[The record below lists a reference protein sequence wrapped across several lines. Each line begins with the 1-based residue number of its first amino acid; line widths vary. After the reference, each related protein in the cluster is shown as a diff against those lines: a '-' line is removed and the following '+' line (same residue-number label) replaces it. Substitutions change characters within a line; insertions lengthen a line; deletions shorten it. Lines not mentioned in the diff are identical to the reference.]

1 MTAFQE
7 KFYMILTAIFIA
19 SLVTCNLIFQKFFTW
34 PYLGISNFALSVGII
49 AYPVTFI
56 VTDLISEL
64 YGKRRA
70 NQVVLAGFFASVFT
84 VILVYVAMVVPIAPP
99 SDLLTE
105 GSPIDQATFKK
116 VFGLSGPA
124 FFGSMLAYLTA
135 QFIDIRI
142 FHFWKRLTE
151 GKYLWLRNNASTMCS
166 QLVDTSVV
174 LFILCSADVIP
185 WESFYSLLWMGW
197 MFKVFVALI
206 DTPIIYF
213 CLWLLK
219 DKIQPTSYLEEG

>member
-1 MTAFQE
+1 MTVFQE
-7 KFYMILTAIFIA
+7 RFYMILTAIFIA

-34 PYLGISNFALSVGII
+34 PSLGIPNFALSVGII

-84 VILVYVAMVVPIAPP
+84 VVLVYVAMAVPTADI
-99 SDLLTE
+99 
-105 GSPIDQATFKK
+105 SPLDNATFEK

-166 QLVDTSVV
+166 QLVDTSVILV
-174 LFILCSADVIP
+174 ILCSAGVIP

-219 DKIQPTSYLEEG
+219 DKIQPTSYLEED

>member
-1 MTAFQE
+1 MTIFQE
-7 KFYMILTAIFIA
+7 RFYMILTAIFIA

-34 PYLGISNFALSVGII
+34 PSLGIPNFALSVGII

-84 VILVYVAMVVPIAPP
+84 VVLVYVAMAVPTADI
-99 SDLLTE
+99 
-105 GSPIDQATFKK
+105 SPLDNATFEK

-166 QLVDTSVV
+166 QLVDTSVILV
-174 LFILCSADVIP
+174 ILCSAGVIP

-219 DKIQPTSYLEEG
+219 DKIQPTSYLEES

>member
-34 PYLGISNFALSVGII
+34 PSLGIPNFALSVGII

-84 VILVYVAMVVPIAPP
+84 VILVYVAMAVPTAEI
-99 SDLLTE
+99 
-105 GSPIDQATFKK
+105 SPLDNATFEK

-166 QLVDTSVV
+166 QLVDTSVI
-174 LFILCSADVIP
+174 LLILCSAEVIP

-213 CLWLLK
+213 CLWLLR
-219 DKIQPTSYLEEG
+219 DKIQPTSYLEED

>member
-1 MTAFQE
+1 MTVFQE
-7 KFYMILTAIFIA
+7 RFYMILTAIFIA

-34 PYLGISNFALSVGII
+34 PSLGIPNFALSVGII

-84 VILVYVAMVVPIAPP
+84 VVLVYVAMAVPTADI
-99 SDLLTE
+99 
-105 GSPIDQATFKK
+105 SPLDNATFEK

-166 QLVDTSVV
+166 QLVDTSVILV
-174 LFILCSADVIP
+174 ILCSAGVIP

-219 DKIQPTSYLEEG
+219 DKIQPTR

>member
-1 MTAFQE
+1 MTVFQE
-7 KFYMILTAIFIA
+7 RFYMILTAIFIA

-34 PYLGISNFALSVGII
+34 PSLGIPNFALSVGII

-84 VILVYVAMVVPIAPP
+84 VVLVYVAIAVPTADI
-99 SDLLTE
+99 
-105 GSPIDQATFKK
+105 SPLDNDTFEK

-166 QLVDTSVV
+166 QLVDTSVILV
-174 LFILCSADVIP
+174 ILCSAGVLP

-219 DKIQPTSYLEEG
+219 DKIQPTSYLEED

>member
-7 KFYMILTAIFIA
+7 RFYMILTAIFIA

-34 PYLGISNFALSVGII
+34 PSLGISNFALSVGII

-84 VILVYVAMVVPIAPP
+84 VVLVYVAMAVPTADI
-99 SDLLTE
+99 
-105 GSPIDQATFKK
+105 SPLDNATFEK

-166 QLVDTSVV
+166 QLVDTSVILV
-174 LFILCSADVIP
+174 ILCSAGVIP

-219 DKIQPTSYLEEG
+219 DKIQPTSYLEES

>member
-1 MTAFQE
+1 MTVFQE
-7 KFYMILTAIFIA
+7 RFYMILTAIFIA

-34 PYLGISNFALSVGII
+34 TALGIPNFALSVGII

-84 VILVYVAMVVPIAPP
+84 VVLVYVAMAVPTAEI
-99 SDLLTE
+99 
-105 GSPIDQATFKK
+105 SPLDNATFEK

-142 FHFWKRLTE
+142 FHFWKRLT
-151 GKYLWLRNNASTMCS
+151 
-166 QLVDTSVV
+166 
-174 LFILCSADVIP
+174 
-185 WESFYSLLWMGW
+185 
-197 MFKVFVALI
+197 
-206 DTPIIYF
+206 
-213 CLWLLK
+213 
-219 DKIQPTSYLEEG
+219 

>member
-1 MTAFQE
+1 MTIFQE
-7 KFYMILTAIFIA
+7 RFYMILTAIFIA

-34 PYLGISNFALSVGII
+34 TALGIPNFALSVGII

-64 YGKRRA
+64 YGPRRA

-84 VILVYVAMVVPIAPP
+84 VILVYVAMAVPTADI
-99 SDLLTE
+99 
-105 GSPIDQATFKK
+105 SPLDNATFEK

-166 QLVDTSVV
+166 QLVDTSVI
-174 LFILCSADVIP
+174 LLILCSAGVIP

-219 DKIQPTSYLEEG
+219 DKIQPTSYLEES

>member
-34 PYLGISNFALSVGII
+34 PSLGISNFALSVGII

-84 VILVYVAMVVPIAPP
+84 VVLVYVAMAVPTADI
-99 SDLLTE
+99 
-105 GSPIDQATFKK
+105 SPLDNVTFEK

-166 QLVDTSVV
+166 QLVDTSVILV
-174 LFILCSADVIP
+174 ILCSAGVIP

-219 DKIQPTSYLEEG
+219 DKIQPTSYLEES

>member
-34 PYLGISNFALSVGII
+34 PSLGISNFALSVGII

-84 VILVYVAMVVPIAPP
+84 VVLVYVAMAVPTADI
-99 SDLLTE
+99 
-105 GSPIDQATFKK
+105 SPLDNATFEK

-166 QLVDTSVV
+166 QLVDTSVILV
-174 LFILCSADVIP
+174 ILCSAGVLP

-219 DKIQPTSYLEEG
+219 DKIQPTSYLEKS

>member
-1 MTAFQE
+1 
-7 KFYMILTAIFIA
+7 MILTAIFIA

-34 PYLGISNFALSVGII
+34 PSLGIPNFALSVGII

-84 VILVYVAMVVPIAPP
+84 VVLVYVAMAVPTADI
-99 SDLLTE
+99 
-105 GSPIDQATFKK
+105 SPLDNVTFEK

-166 QLVDTSVV
+166 QLVDTSVILV
-174 LFILCSADVIP
+174 ILCSAGVLP

-219 DKIQPTSYLEEG
+219 DKIQPTSYLEES

>member
-1 MTAFQE
+1 MTVFQE
-7 KFYMILTAIFIA
+7 RFYMILTAIFIA

-34 PYLGISNFALSVGII
+34 PSLGIPNFALSVGII

-84 VILVYVAMVVPIAPP
+84 VILVYVAMAVPTADI
-99 SDLLTE
+99 
-105 GSPIDQATFKK
+105 SPLDNDTFEK

-166 QLVDTSVV
+166 QLVDTSVI
-174 LFILCSADVIP
+174 LLILCSAKVIP
-185 WESFYSLLWMGW
+185 WGSFYSLLWMGW

-219 DKIQPTSYLEEG
+219 DKIQPTSYLEED

>member
-1 MTAFQE
+1 MISIARKVNFQE
-7 KFYMILTAIFIA
+7 RLYLIFTGIFIA
-19 SLVTCNLIFQKFFTW
+19 ALVACNLIFQKFFTW
-34 PYLGISNFALSVGII
+34 TALEIPNFALSVGII

-70 NQVVLAGFFASVFT
+70 NQVVLTGFFASVFT
-84 VILVYVAMVVPIAPP
+84 VILVYVAMAVPTA
-99 SDLLTE
+99 E
-105 GSPIDQATFKK
+105 MSPLDNATFEK

-142 FHFWKRLTE
+142 FHFWKRLTK

-166 QLVDTSVV
+166 QLVDTSVI
-174 LFILCSADVIP
+174 LLILCYAEVLL
-185 WESFYSLLWMGW
+185 WEQFYSLLWMGW

-213 CLWLLK
+213 CIWLLK
-219 DKIQPTSYLEEG
+219 DKIQPVGHLEEN

>member
-1 MTAFQE
+1 MTVFQE
-7 KFYMILTAIFIA
+7 RFYMILTAIFIA

-34 PYLGISNFALSVGII
+34 PSLGIPNFALSVGII

-70 NQVVLAGFFASVFT
+70 NQVVLSGFFASVFT
-84 VILVYVAMVVPIAPP
+84 VVLVYVAMAVPTADI
-99 SDLLTE
+99 
-105 GSPIDQATFKK
+105 SPLDNVTFEK

-166 QLVDTSVV
+166 QLVDTSVILV
-174 LFILCSADVIP
+174 ILCSAGVIP

-219 DKIQPTSYLEEG
+219 DKIQPTSYLEES

>member
-1 MTAFQE
+1 MNIFQE
-7 KFYMILTAIFIA
+7 RLYLIFTGIFIA
-19 SLVTCNLIFQKFFTW
+19 ALVSCNLIFQKFFTW
-34 PYLGISNFALSVGII
+34 SALGIPNFALSVGII

-70 NQVVLAGFFASVFT
+70 NQVVLTGFFASVFT
-84 VILVYVAMVVPIAPP
+84 VILVYVAMAVPTA
-99 SDLLTE
+99 E
-105 GSPIDQATFKK
+105 VSPLDNATFEK

-174 LFILCSADVIP
+174 LFILCSAGAIP
-185 WESFYSLLWMGW
+185 WENFYALLWMGW

-213 CLWLLK
+213 CIWLLR
-219 DKIQPTSYLEEG
+219 DKIQPVGHLEEN

>member
-1 MTAFQE
+1 MTVFQE
-7 KFYMILTAIFIA
+7 RFYMILTAIFIA

-34 PYLGISNFALSVGII
+34 PSLGIPNFALSVGII

-84 VILVYVAMVVPIAPP
+84 VILVYVAMAVPTAEI
-99 SDLLTE
+99 
-105 GSPIDQATFKK
+105 SPLDNATFEK

-166 QLVDTSVV
+166 QLVDTSVI
-174 LFILCSADVIP
+174 LLILCSAEVIP

-219 DKIQPTSYLEEG
+219 DKIEPTSYLEEN

>member
-1 MTAFQE
+1 MTVFQE
-7 KFYMILTAIFIA
+7 RFYMILTAIFIA

-34 PYLGISNFALSVGII
+34 PSLGIPNFALSVGII

-84 VILVYVAMVVPIAPP
+84 VVLVYVAMAVPTADI
-99 SDLLTE
+99 
-105 GSPIDQATFKK
+105 SPLDNVTFEK

-166 QLVDTSVV
+166 QLVDTSVILV
-174 LFILCSADVIP
+174 ILCSAGVLP

-219 DKIQPTSYLEEG
+219 DKIQPTSYLEES